1 VDLNLGTSTVATA
14 LREVTGVGRGA
25 LRELYR
31 GHGDLGDVAA
41 VSGGGRGGEGEGR
54 GDVAAVSGG
63 GWGGEGRGIWS

>member
-41 VSGGGRGGEGEGR
+41 VSGGGWEGRRRGGGLC
-54 GDVAAVSGG
+54 SGG
-63 GWGGEGRGIWS
+63 G